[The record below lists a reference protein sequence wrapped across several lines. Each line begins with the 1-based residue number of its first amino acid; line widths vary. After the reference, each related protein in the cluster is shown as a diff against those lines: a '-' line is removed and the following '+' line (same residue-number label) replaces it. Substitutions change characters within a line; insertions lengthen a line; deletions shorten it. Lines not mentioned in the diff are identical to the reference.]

1 MQQTNTVLMLSQG
14 TTDNLW
20 HQFVSLPKG
29 LPCSIWPMVVRTQ
42 SHPQEAQNRKPKCD
56 FRGFLE
62 SSGIFSLPLFWV
74 GFSFWGFWES
84 LCESAMIFHFFLT
97 EHRHALTPPE
107 KETNPR
113 YEEKKCTEDSKN
125 SLNYTLGAYSLSPV
139 GGTGVIQPWA
149 KLILVTLST
158 MAIL

>member
-1 MQQTNTVLMLSQG
+1 MEPNFIHWILFFSYFQTAGRFHECLPMQQTNTVLMLSQG

-97 EHRHALTPPE
+97 EHRHALTPQ
-107 KETNPR
+107 
-113 YEEKKCTEDSKN
+113 KKKLTQDMKRKN
-125 SLNYTLGAYSLSPV
+125 VQRTPK
-139 GGTGVIQPWA
+139 IP
-149 KLILVTLST
+149 
-158 MAIL
+158 